1 MNEKKKV
8 LVVCWMLAGI
18 AIVIASLLILDS
30 SLMGIALGLS
40 GGMIGS
46 ALVFSIKSK
55 KTPEQM
61 RADEKRLEHIRK
73 DERKIML
80 RDKSGR
86 YAYIIGMVC
95 LLIITTVF
103 FVLRN
108 FGVVFSVDMMISV
121 YSAFVI
127 FEYVLGM
134 AIFAFLEKRH

>member
-1 MNEKKKV
+1 MNDKKKV
-8 LVVCWMLAGI
+8 LVICWMLAGI
-18 AIVIASLLILDS
+18 AIVIASLLLDS

-46 ALVFSIKSK
+46 ALVFSIKSRK
-55 KTPEQM
+55 SPEQL

-103 FVLRN
+103 FILRN
-108 FGVVFSVDMMISV
+108 LGIVFSVDTMISV

-134 AIFAFLEKRH
+134 VIFSYLEKRY

>member
-1 MNEKKKV
+1 MNNKKKV
-8 LVVCWMLAGI
+8 LVICWMLVGIGI
-18 AIVIASLLILDS
+18 AIASILLLNS

-46 ALVFSIKSK
+46 ALVFSMKSR
-55 KTPEQM
+55 KTPEQL
-61 RADEKRLEHIRK
+61 RADEKRLDHIRK

-86 YAYIIGMVC
+86 YAYIIGMVGL
-95 LLIITTVF
+95 LLITTAF

-108 FGVVFSVDMMISV
+108 LGVDFSVDTMISV

-127 FEYVLGM
+127 VEYVLGM
-134 AIFAFLEKRH
+134 VIFGYLEKRY